1 MTTTESTN
9 TKITGPQKAAIL
21 IVALGDKVGGELMK
35 QLNEEEVKA
44 VSKAIARLDKVTP
57 SQTESVLE
65 EFFQMTGAGGGGR
78 GGFEYAKKV
87 LANAFGA
94 EGAKRIAEHLPKG
107 GTKLNKNLES
117 LQKADPNQL
126 SRFIVSEH
134 PQTIALILSY
144 LASSQAAS
152 LLANLPMPLRS
163 DVILRIAQLDRVS
176 PDVVARVSVVIS
188 EKLRSLGEVKMELHG
203 GPRSV
208 AEILNRMDGTMSE
221 EILGSLSDEQPLV
234 DAIRHFMFT
243 FDDLLLID
251 AMAMKEV
258 VAKVDR
264 KLLVVALKGTS
275 DQLKNQ
281 FLQCMSMRGAEMLR
295 EDMDA
300 AGPVR
305 IRDVEGAQQQILEVV
320 RQLESEGV
328 LSLKGGGGSEY
339 VV

>member
-1 MTTTESTN
+1 MPPTEST
-9 TKITGPQKAAIL
+9 TATITGPQKAAIL
-21 IVALGDKVGGELMK
+21 IVALGDKVGGELIK

-44 VSKAIARLDKVTP
+44 VSKAIARLEKVTP
-57 SQTESVLE
+57 KQTESVLE
-65 EFFQMTGAGGGGR
+65 EFCQITGAGGGR

-94 EGAKRIAEHLPKG
+94 EGAKRISEHLPKG
-107 GTKLNKNLES
+107 TKFNKNLES

-126 SRFIVSEH
+126 SRFIISEH

-188 EKLRSLGEVKMELHG
+188 EKLRSLGEVKTELHG

-258 VAKVDR
+258 VSKVDR

-295 EDMDA
+295 EDMEA